1 MWLLL
6 LILLI
11 VGAFKL
17 MGKAAPY
24 VVLAAVLTYLYYL
37 VKGIFS
43 FIWRV
48 VSSTPGIITI
58 ITIALIVIVYFIVKA
73 NRCDVCNNKYKSD
86 ELVHIQNGKVCT
98 DCLQKI
104 GVDYTALPKDV
115 LVEKTLTVQEIE
127 DLRDSNTII
136 DPIQRWENY
145 QEQQKA
151 KEQAANSANIVP
163 TNIGSSEV
171 DELHELKQLLD
182 DGVITQDDFDAKKR
196 QILGL

>member
-48 VSSTPGIITI
+48 VSSTPGII
-58 ITIALIVIVYFIVKA
+58 VKGGYKMQVY
-73 NRCDVCNNKYKSD
+73 
-86 ELVHIQNGKVCT
+86 G
-98 DCLQKI
+98 
-104 GVDYTALPKDV
+104 G
-115 LVEKTLTVQEIE
+115 
-127 DLRDSNTII
+127 
-136 DPIQRWENY
+136 
-145 QEQQKA
+145 
-151 KEQAANSANIVP
+151 
-163 TNIGSSEV
+163 
-171 DELHELKQLLD
+171 LKM
-182 DGVITQDDFDAKKR
+182 
-196 QILGL
+196 

>member
-73 NRCDVCNNKYKSD
+73 NRCDVCNNKHKSD
-86 ELVHIQNGKVCT
+86 ELVPIQNGKVCT
-98 DCLQKI
+98 DRLQKI